1 MKYYVLK
8 FTYENK
14 FMKDGK
20 TAGKRMEYSRIEEA
34 SDIDAAKKIAEKIVF
49 ENRSVNCEYI
59 GCSEVVGGKVWKVE
73 MDGIA
78 HHDVYDRE
86 DMHKV
91 MFVDALSP
99 YDAEQV
105 AFRRW
110 EREVKEDGF
119 RDISIYRT
127 LVVPPKVGQR

>member
-8 FTYENK
+8 FTYEHK
-14 FMKDGK
+14 VMKDSE
-20 TAGKRMEYSRIEEA
+20 TDSERVEYSRIEEA
-34 SDIDAAKKIAEKIVF
+34 TDIDAAEKIGEEIAF

-59 GCSEVVGGKVWKVE
+59 GCSEVVKGKVWKVE

-78 HHDVYDRE
+78 HHNVYDIE

-91 MFVDALSP
+91 TLVDALSP
-99 YDAEQV
+99 YDAEQI

-119 RDISIYRT
+119 EDISIYRT
-127 LVVPPKVGQR
+127 LVVPPKVKQS